1 MIFKETRLKGA
12 FVISIEKHED
22 PRGFFARAWCSR
34 ELEDHGLRSNFVQ
47 ANISQNHKKGT
58 LRGMH
63 YQIAPH
69 EEVKLVRCNRGAIYD
84 AIIDLRPSSPTY
96 KQWVGVEL
104 TAESRDMFYVP
115 EGFGHGFQVLQD
127 DSEVFYEVT
136 QFYHPDAERGVRY
149 DDSSFGITWPV
160 DVTEISDKDKS
171 WPKFS

>member
-12 FVISIEKHED
+12 FVLSIEKRED
-22 PRGFFARAWCSR
+22 LRGFFARAWCAR

-47 ANISQNHKKGT
+47 ANISQNNKKGT

-69 EEVKLVRCNRGAIYD
+69 EEVKLVRCTRGAIYD

-96 KQWVGVEL
+96 KQWVGVKL

-136 QFYHPDAERGVRY
+136 QFYHPDAERGFRY
-149 DDSSFGITWPV
+149 DDPSFGITWPV
-160 DVTEISDKDKS
+160 DVTEISDKDKN

>member
-1 MIFKETRLKGA
+1 MIFKETHLKDA
-12 FVISIEKHED
+12 LIVSIEKRED

-34 ELEDHGLRSNFVQ
+34 ELEGHGLRTNFVQ

-63 YQIAPH
+63 YQLAPH
-69 EEVKLVRCNRGAIYD
+69 EEVKLVRCTRGAIYD
-84 AIIDLRPSSPTY
+84 AIIDLRPDSPTY
-96 KQWVGVEL
+96 KHWVGVEL
-104 TAESRDMFYVP
+104 TAESRDMLYVP

-136 QFYHPDAERGVRY
+136 QFYHPEAERGVRY
-149 DDSSFGITWPV
+149 DDSSFGITWPLQ
-160 DVTEISDKDKS
+160 VTEISEKDNG

>member
-12 FVISIEKHED
+12 FVISIEKHQD
-22 PRGFFARAWCSR
+22 PRGFFARAWCGR

-47 ANISQNHKKGT
+47 ANISQNNKKGT

-69 EEVKLVRCNRGAIYD
+69 EEVKLVRCTRGAIYD